1 MGAIS
6 DSNKKPNL
14 KTFQGLSLFL
24 AGNESTNIKSIQDT
38 ANKSNSEQVV
48 KQENPVQES
57 RENTSKI
64 NTDVSVT
71 NEQTA
76 STEDNNQQTSNTNKQ
91 TFKSNLDTFSGL
103 SLFFTATPNNSSSDT
118 SAQNINTANRDQAN
132 AVGKTLAPSITTT
145 PMSDEQTAVN
155 KAAASLQT
163 AITQGTAYINS
174 AAFSKMT
181 AEKQAQLRAA
191 MQTGKELISKYN
203 AMQIAVNSAAL
214 DVDQNNKNKAPTN
227 ISTNLMALNAV
238 TSNIITTANTN
249 STNAVITTSELA
261 QAAHNIM
268 LRLGSV
274 NSNISYDAGTQTV
287 TISAGEI
294 DNNWLKDPSLL
305 PDNAQVKHI
314 KITGRVTVADGNASN
329 LFSPYYREPMTTLQ
343 DITGLSNLDTSNITN
358 MSGMFSFLRLT
369 SLDVSN
375 FDTSNVTNMS
385 QMFENDDNL
394 TSLDVSHFNTGK
406 VTKMVYMFG
415 GDSSLTS
422 LDLSNFDTSKVTDM
436 SNMFSGDS
444 SLTSLDVSN
453 LDTKNVTNMSDMF
466 YEDSSLT
473 SLDVSNFDTSNVTN
487 MNEMFASVS
496 DLTSLDVSNFDTS
509 NVTNM
514 GNMFGNDT
522 ALTNI
527 IGLHNFDTSKV
538 TDMNLM
544 FNDDSALTSL
554 DLSSFDT
561 SQVTDMGDMFYGDYN
576 LINLTGLE
584 SFNTS
589 QVTNMSNM
597 FDGDSGLTSLDL
609 SSFDTSQVTDM
620 GDMLAYDSGLTSLDI
635 SNFDT
640 SNVSNMSN
648 MLNASNLNKLT
659 LGEKTKLASGAGIPG
674 TTWYKDGDLS
684 RSATVA
690 DLENG
695 KAHAGTWELA
705 NASVTLKFVNAKHTD
720 KTLYTSDVI
729 PGFTGKSLDL
739 TDSTVKS
746 TYITPNIPTGY
757 TYATT
762 DAELAGQTQ
771 PTKAD
776 FTATGNTVTIYLAGD
791 PETNVT
797 VKYELKNGN
806 QVGNTITPTG
816 NQVGDTIDL
825 SQDGAVIQANPI
837 PDGYHYATN
846 PDDMPANYVQPGP
859 ITYSTQSQDKVIYVV
874 GDPVAAGDT
883 VKVVHYLE
891 GTTKPVPGLT
901 DYVLGT
907 GGHYG
912 DVVTASGDDAA
923 QKAPFGYKLVNPDA
937 QTYVLTK
944 NTNPQ
949 KTFVFYYTKNGGG
962 SLPEPDRTP
971 KLPIPGEVDIPQGTD
986 LSNDTTYAG
995 DAITNKDQ
1003 MPDGTKY
1010 SWQPAPDTS
1019 KQGKQAGTVVV
1030 TYPDGTK
1037 TSINVMV
1044 NIVDKNVNG
1053 NTGNN
1058 SHDTAKEEVLKHNA
1072 YLYGQDGRRANQ
1084 AVLKAGSTVTTYG
1097 MVVIN
1102 GRKFFTLD
1110 NDYYLATGNA
1120 VSQTRKL
1127 KHNAYLY
1134 NKYGQ
1139 RVGKK
1144 VVKTGQNVATYGTV
1158 VTIRGKKY
1166 YTIDHN
1172 HFMKANNFMKIA
1184 YPDLANSELS
1194 PNAKQDSDKAFTVKA
1209 LQHNAYLYNKEGK
1222 RANKVILNLNSKVK
1236 TYGMKTINGRKF
1248 YVAANN
1254 YYIAAGNIDATKR
1267 KLTHNAYIYSQY
1279 GNRIGRKVVK
1289 QHQVVGTY
1297 GDPVGIRGK
1306 SYYIIG
1312 SGRYLKQANFETTR

>member
-1 MGAIS
+1 M
-6 DSNKKPNL
+6 
-14 KTFQGLSLFL
+14 
-24 AGNESTNIKSIQDT
+24 
-38 ANKSNSEQVV
+38 
-48 KQENPVQES
+48 
-57 RENTSKI
+57 
-64 NTDVSVT
+64 
-71 NEQTA
+71 
-76 STEDNNQQTSNTNKQ
+76 
-91 TFKSNLDTFSGL
+91 
-103 SLFFTATPNNSSSDT
+103 FFTATPNNSSSDT

-620 GDMLAYDSGLTSLDI
+620 G
-635 SNFDT
+635 
-640 SNVSNMSN
+640 
-648 MLNASNLNKLT
+648 
-659 LGEKTKLASGAGIPG
+659 
-674 TTWYKDGDLS
+674 
-684 RSATVA
+684 
-690 DLENG
+690 
-695 KAHAGTWELA
+695 
-705 NASVTLKFVNAKHTD
+705 
-720 KTLYTSDVI
+720 
-729 PGFTGKSLDL
+729 
-739 TDSTVKS
+739 
-746 TYITPNIPTGY
+746 
-757 TYATT
+757 
-762 DAELAGQTQ
+762 
-771 PTKAD
+771 
-776 FTATGNTVTIYLAGD
+776 
-791 PETNVT
+791 
-797 VKYELKNGN
+797 
-806 QVGNTITPTG
+806 
-816 NQVGDTIDL
+816 
-825 SQDGAVIQANPI
+825 
-837 PDGYHYATN
+837 
-846 PDDMPANYVQPGP
+846 
-859 ITYSTQSQDKVIYVV
+859 
-874 GDPVAAGDT
+874 
-883 VKVVHYLE
+883 
-891 GTTKPVPGLT
+891 
-901 DYVLGT
+901 
-907 GGHYG
+907 
-912 DVVTASGDDAA
+912 
-923 QKAPFGYKLVNPDA
+923 
-937 QTYVLTK
+937 
-944 NTNPQ
+944 
-949 KTFVFYYTKNGGG
+949 
-962 SLPEPDRTP
+962 
-971 KLPIPGEVDIPQGTD
+971 
-986 LSNDTTYAG
+986 
-995 DAITNKDQ
+995 
-1003 MPDGTKY
+1003 
-1010 SWQPAPDTS
+1010 
-1019 KQGKQAGTVVV
+1019 
-1030 TYPDGTK
+1030 
-1037 TSINVMV
+1037 
-1044 NIVDKNVNG
+1044 
-1053 NTGNN
+1053 
-1058 SHDTAKEEVLKHNA
+1058 
-1072 YLYGQDGRRANQ
+1072 
-1084 AVLKAGSTVTTYG
+1084 
-1097 MVVIN
+1097 
-1102 GRKFFTLD
+1102 
-1110 NDYYLATGNA
+1110 
-1120 VSQTRKL
+1120 
-1127 KHNAYLY
+1127 
-1134 NKYGQ
+1134 
-1139 RVGKK
+1139 
-1144 VVKTGQNVATYGTV
+1144 
-1158 VTIRGKKY
+1158 
-1166 YTIDHN
+1166 
-1172 HFMKANNFMKIA
+1172 
-1184 YPDLANSELS
+1184 
-1194 PNAKQDSDKAFTVKA
+1194 
-1209 LQHNAYLYNKEGK
+1209 
-1222 RANKVILNLNSKVK
+1222 
-1236 TYGMKTINGRKF
+1236 
-1248 YVAANN
+1248 
-1254 YYIAAGNIDATKR
+1254 
-1267 KLTHNAYIYSQY
+1267 
-1279 GNRIGRKVVK
+1279 
-1289 QHQVVGTY
+1289 
-1297 GDPVGIRGK
+1297 
-1306 SYYIIG
+1306 
-1312 SGRYLKQANFETTR
+1312 